1 MTKSNKF
8 GKYGIITKSNLF
20 QKLTEF
26 RLWLKNEKDLID
38 QTKEHLYY
46 KEYIELF
53 NNCNLPSKKY
63 YDISKFQAKLKSRSL
78 KENKAKEPYITDDVF
93 VFDDE
98 RLMQKEKLLIKENEM
113 NKKIQE
119 MYLNL
124 DKKKLDEMNE
134 RETKKKLMIQY
145 YKTGQ
150 ESTARELHNQYYNK
164 TQSSKPVKESKFYN
178 EDDNPEEFK

>member
-1 MTKSNKF
+1 MTKSTKF
-8 GKYGIITKSNLF
+8 GKHGIISKSNLF

-26 RLWLKNEKDLID
+26 RLWLKNEKEITD
-38 QTKEHLYY
+38 QSNEQSYY
-46 KEYIELF
+46 KEYIDLY
-53 NNCNLPSKKY
+53 NNSNLPSKIY
-63 YDISKFQAKLKSRSL
+63 YDISKYEAKKKSKLL
-78 KENKAKEPYITDDVF
+78 KENKVKDLLIADEIF

-98 RLMQKEKLLIKENEM
+98 RQMQKEKILIREKEM

-124 DKKKLDEMNE
+124 DKSKLDEINE

-164 TQSSKPVKESKFYN
+164 VQNKPTKESKFYN
-178 EDDNPEEFK
+178 ENDNPEEFN